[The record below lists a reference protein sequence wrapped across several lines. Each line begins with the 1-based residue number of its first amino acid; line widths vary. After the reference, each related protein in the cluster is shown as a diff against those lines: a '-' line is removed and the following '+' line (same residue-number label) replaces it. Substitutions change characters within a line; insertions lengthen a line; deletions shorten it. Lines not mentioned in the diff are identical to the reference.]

1 MRKAL
6 WLCGAAAVFV
16 ATPTLAQP
24 LAQTAPV
31 PATAVDAA
39 QQGVLVF
46 DPAFFAAARP
56 DTVLDMLSRL
66 PGFNLESGDNDTR
79 GYAGAGGNVLVDGQ
93 RPAIKSESL
102 DQYLR
107 RISAASVERIEL
119 IRGGAP
125 GIDMQGRSVIANII
139 VRRTV
144 TTQRV
149 IEFNP
154 YFYPDGYIG
163 PLIRAS
169 YSRREGQ
176 SQEEIAFSATSDQR
190 IDLAGDGYRRRYDA
204 DGNLIQDARLD
215 LHDLFRNVNL
225 AGAVQRP
232 VHGGLLRVNGLLNY
246 DMSRFGQTLSVVAGA
261 GQNERSRQ
269 EFEGVN
275 GEVGLRWTRPLSDRT
290 ELEFTGLQRLSKG
303 DFAAPFT
310 RGGFNSV
317 FTSNDT
323 AGESI
328 ARGLTRFRPND
339 RWAFEG
345 GGEIAYNFL
354 DGDTTYAENGVAIAL
369 PSAAVKVEELR
380 GEVFGQATWRPSPR
394 LTLEGGLR
402 VEVSEISQSGDID
415 RSKSF
420 TYAKPRLQLTWTPVA
435 GHQLRLRY
443 EREVGQLDFGDF
455 VASSEV
461 TLGQVTA
468 GNPDLVPYQS
478 DIVEAVYE
486 RRFWGEAVLQLQA
499 SHTQVRDFIGVIPLV
514 GGFDAVGNIGDG
526 SQDLFQARLTLPL
539 DRLGVANARFQAR
552 GTWTRSRITDPLTGQ
567 EVDFPG
573 SDGFGCG
580 VNFNHDL
587 DGGRWSYGFDHG
599 CDTDAGYNY
608 RTRELRYNHSTPFV
622 TLYGQWKPADDLTV
636 RLEIGNAGV
645 RELSRDRWVHSGPR
659 NTAPLAFYE
668 QQQTSAYPWFF
679 LQFRKTL

>member
-6 WLCGAAAVFV
+6 WLCGVAAFV
-16 ATPTLAQP
+16 LASPALAQAPATP
-24 LAQTAPV
+24 APA
-31 PATAVDAA
+31 ATDGH
-39 QQGVLVF
+39 GVLVF
-46 DPAFFAAARP
+46 EPAFFADASP

-66 PGFNLESGDNDTR
+66 PGFNLEFGDSGTR
-79 GYAGAGGNVLVDGQ
+79 GYAGAGGNVLIDGQ

-107 RISAASVERIEL
+107 RISADAVERIEL

-125 GIDMQGRSVIANII
+125 GIDMQGRSVIANIV

-144 TTQRV
+144 TTERV

-154 YFYPDGYIG
+154 YIYPNGYIG
-163 PLIRAS
+163 PLVRGS

-176 SQEEIAFSATSDQR
+176 SQEEISFSATSDQR
-190 IDLAGDGYRRRYDA
+190 IDLVGDGFRRRYDA
-204 DGNLIQDARLD
+204 GGNLIQDADLELD
-215 LHDLFRNVNL
+215 DLFRNVNV
-225 AGAVQRP
+225 AGAIQRP
-232 VHGGLLRVNGLLNY
+232 VGGGLLRVNGLINY
-246 DMSRFGQTLSVVAGA
+246 DQSEFGQSLTIVSGA
-261 GQNERSRQ
+261 GQNERSDQ
-269 EFEGVN
+269 LFEGLN
-275 GEVGLRWTRPLSDRT
+275 GELGLRWTRPLSERT
-290 ELEFTGLQRLSKG
+290 ELELTGLQRLSKG
-303 DFAAPFT
+303 EFEGPFS
-310 RGGFNSV
+310 RGAFSSV
-317 FTSNDT
+317 FTSDDT

-328 ARGLTRFRPND
+328 ARGLMRFRPND

-345 GGEIAYNFL
+345 GGEVAYNFL
-354 DGDTTYAENGVAIAL
+354 DGATAYAENGVPIAL

-415 RSKSF
+415 RAKSF
-420 TYAKPRLQLTWTPVA
+420 TYPKPRLQLTWSPMT
-435 GHQLRLRY
+435 GHQFRLRY

-468 GNPDLVPYQS
+468 GNPDLEPHKA
-478 DIVEAVYE
+478 DIFEAVYE
-486 RRFWGEAVLQLQA
+486 RRFWGEAVLQLMA
-499 SHTQVRDFIGVIPLV
+499 THVEVEDFIGVIPLV
-514 GGFDAVGNIGDG
+514 SGFDAVGNIGDG
-526 SQDLFQARLTLPL
+526 SQDQFQARITLPL

-552 GTWTRSRITDPLTGQ
+552 GTWTDSRITDPLTGE

-573 SDGFGCG
+573 NDGFGCG
-580 VNFNHDL
+580 VTFNHDL
-587 DGGRWSYGFDHG
+587 QGGRWSYGFDHG

-608 RTRELRYNHSTPFV
+608 RTRELRYNHNTPFV
-622 TLYGQWKPADDLTV
+622 TVYGQWKPATDLTV

-645 RELSRDRWVHSGPR
+645 RELGRDRWVYSGPR
-659 NTAPLAFYE
+659 NTAPLSFYE
-668 QQQTSAYPWFF
+668 EQETSAYPWFF
-679 LQFRKTL
+679 LQIRKTL